1 MKMLDLEERDEITIV
16 RLAHG
21 KVNALDVEL
30 LQAIARAFG
39 SQATTSGPCPRA
51 DREPEAV

>member
-1 MKMLDLEERDEITIV
+1 MLDLEERGEITIV